1 MAKTTKK
8 VIRQYELVRSDRI
21 ELVQQANTLVASIIH
36 KQTSPLFADK
46 FAAQE
51 LPVSDMEQLAY
62 NAALGFLSRQF
73 DAGFKEPEPF
83 ENRLETEEITEG

>member
-1 MAKTTKK
+1 MEKTTKK

-21 ELVQQANTLVASIIH
+21 DLVEQANTLVATLIH
-36 KQTSPLFADK
+36 KQTAPLFSEK

-51 LPVSDMEQLAY
+51 LPISEMENKTY

-83 ENRLETEEITEG
+83 ENRLETEEIEE